1 MIDGFIVIMN
11 WRLEREARQDK
22 RMKKL
27 VTLLGVLALIS
38 CGEKKSSDI
47 AQSSEEAT
55 SVEEAKEEVEA
66 ASSGLESLISD
77 ANVEQFAKD
86 AFDIETA
93 SPPAGYTGWTK
104 QYFDAAENQLQLL
117 SQMKN
122 GESDGP
128 SLLWYE
134 NGEIEDITIY
144 KSGQLVSRQGY
155 YRTGEKKVTASADDA
170 GSREVVMWHKN
181 GQKAATVLMENRQP
195 VLMKCWN
202 EQGEELDQSE
212 GIKMMERLRNYE
224 SDAEII
230 RREVE
235 ALTLKLED
243 DNKKNGEES
252 LRKKL
257 VDIISAQQSVS
268 RLTERWRETTSRT
281 EAPTME
287 LQLALVRA
295 QQVVI
300 DKYGKFFRKLVE
312 RRKSATT
319 AIELARLGR
328 TELALLESRP
338 VRHMA
343 MAIETMTGVRIRLAL
358 ESQEK
363 ALRILEASFEILGAL
378 RINVPLLPAS
388 APDSLNAPPSPL
400 SGPASQ

>member
-1 MIDGFIVIMN
+1 
-11 WRLEREARQDK
+11 
-22 RMKKL
+22 
-27 VTLLGVLALIS
+27 
-38 CGEKKSSDI
+38 
-47 AQSSEEAT
+47 
-55 SVEEAKEEVEA
+55 
-66 ASSGLESLISD
+66 
-77 ANVEQFAKD
+77 
-86 AFDIETA
+86 
-93 SPPAGYTGWTK
+93 
-104 QYFDAAENQLQLL
+104 
-117 SQMKN
+117 
-122 GESDGP
+122 
-128 SLLWYE
+128 
-134 NGEIEDITIY
+134 
-144 KSGQLVSRQGY
+144 
-155 YRTGEKKVTASADDA
+155 
-170 GSREVVMWHKN
+170 
-181 GQKAATVLMENRQP
+181 
-195 VLMKCWN
+195 
-202 EQGEELDQSE
+202 
-212 GIKMMERLRNYE
+212 MERLRNYE
-224 SDAEII
+224 SDAELI

-243 DNKKNGEES
+243 DNEKNGEES

-343 MAIETMTGVRIRLAL
+343 MAAMEIETMTGVRIRLAL

-400 SGPASQ
+400 SEPASQ